1 MTAIDTRT
9 DVTSLY
15 AEVQHFYARQ
25 MQLMD
30 RRDFEAFAATFT
42 EDGEFSHSPGQ
53 LARTR
58 PGIVTELVEFHRRFD
73 DDPVVRRHWFNM
85 IVLDP
90 QEDGSLRTTYYA
102 YVINTRPGR
111 EPQPGPV
118 CVVTDVLVRV
128 DGVLLNRS
136 RHVRQ
141 DRLLLEP

>member
-1 MTAIDTRT
+1 MTATQDPT
-9 DVTSLY
+9 DLY

-42 EDGEFSHSPGQ
+42 QDGEFSHTPGQ

-58 PGIVTELVEFHRRFD
+58 AGIVDELREFHKRFEQ
-73 DDPVVRRHWFNM
+73 DPVVRRHWFNM
-85 IVLDP
+85 IVVEP
-90 QEDGSLRTTYYA
+90 QHDGSFRTTYYA
-102 YVINTRPGR
+102 QVVNTRPGADT
-111 EPQPGPV
+111 QLGPS

-128 DGVLLNRS
+128 DGALLNRS
-136 RHVRQ
+136 RQVRQ